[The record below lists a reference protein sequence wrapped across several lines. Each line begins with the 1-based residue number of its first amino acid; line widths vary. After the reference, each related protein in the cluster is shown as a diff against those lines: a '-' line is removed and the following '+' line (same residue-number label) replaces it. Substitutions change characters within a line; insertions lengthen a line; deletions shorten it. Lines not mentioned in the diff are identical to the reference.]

1 MENLFSWFNSDV
13 GIGAA
18 LGYSIFGIVMV
29 FLMLII
35 LMVVINIMAAF
46 FKKTQKKEKTSDQPA
61 AVKPAEPEK
70 KTAPGSAG
78 GVKLYDVPDRTAAM
92 IMAIVADKMGKPL
105 NELRFISIREIKDDE
120 V

>member
-1 MENLFSWFNSDV
+1 MDNLFSWFNSDV

-18 LGYSIFGIVMV
+18 LGYSVFGMIMV

-35 LMVVINIMAAF
+35 LMVVINIMAALIKKGT
-46 FKKTQKKEKTSDQPA
+46 KKTETVA
-61 AVKPAEPEK
+61 ETVKPVVQKEEK
-70 KTAPGSAG
+70 PAPGSAG

-105 NELRFISIREIKDDE
+105 NELRFISIREVKDDE

>member
-1 MENLFSWFNSDV
+1 MDNLFSWFNSDV
-13 GIGAA
+13 GIGES
-18 LGYSIFGIVMV
+18 LWYTVFGMVMV

-46 FKKTQKKEKTSDQPA
+46 FKKKNTKASEQPA

-70 KTAPGSAG
+70 KLAPGSAG

-92 IMAIVADKMGKPL
+92 VMAIVADKLGKPL
-105 NELRFISIREIKDDE
+105 NEQRFISIREVKDDE